1 MESNSYRARRVQRMK
16 KALLA
21 TIAALIT
28 IPTLLCIFL
37 TFRICSLENE
47 IDNMLESYEEEM
59 SGQNSTSQVA
69 DENADNESS
78 SGDMDSSENQSDD
91 STKETTSE
99 EETSSDDVV
108 EPLPDGKYV
117 YLTFDD
123 GPSARTDEIL
133 QILDQYGVKATFFVN
148 GHTGATM
155 EARYRAIVENGHAL
169 GIHTYTHNYATVY
182 GGIESFAHEVTSL
195 HDYLYEVTG
204 VDVRL
209 FRFPGGTSN
218 TRTDNIYQYIQWIND
233 NGYSYHDWNCSSGDA
248 SGTKPTA
255 DQIIANCMKQI
266 NAGYKNLVIL
276 MHDLGNKDTT
286 VEALPRLIEI
296 LLEKGY
302 EIRAI
307 DERSTPVHH
316 REIE

>member
-1 MESNSYRARRVQRMK
+1 MESNSYRARRVQRLK
-16 KALLA
+16 KIIVG
-21 TIAALIT
+21 TVAALII

-47 IDNMLESYEEEM
+47 IDIMLESYANRNPVE
-59 SGQNSTSQVA
+59 NSTSNVVENEGNGNQSG
-69 DENADNESS
+69 DEGNTDDNEA
-78 SGDMDSSENQSDD
+78 D
-91 STKETTSE
+91 KETSTDEPTS
-99 EETSSDDVV
+99 DVV
-108 EPLPDGKYV
+108 AKPEPLPDGKYV

-133 QILDQYGVKATFFVN
+133 QILDRYGVKATFFVN
-148 GHTGATM
+148 GHTGETM
-155 EARYRAIVENGHAL
+155 ESRYIAIVDNGHAL
-169 GIHTYTHNYATVY
+169 GIHTYTHNYKTVY
-182 GGIESFAHEVTSL
+182 GGLESFANEVTSL

-218 TRTDNIYQYIQWIND
+218 TIVDDIYPYIQWIND

-248 SGTKPTA
+248 NKVKPTA
-255 DQIIANCMKQI
+255 DQIIANCTKQI
-266 NAGYKNLVIL
+266 KAGYKNLVIL
-276 MHDLGNKDTT
+276 MHDLGTKDTT
-286 VEALPRLIEI
+286 VQALPRLIEL
-296 LLEKGY
+296 LLENGY

-307 DERSTPVHH
+307 DERSKPVHH